1 MCRVTE
7 PASFGGKPLDWELRD
22 AIAEAR
28 GILDDMELG
37 ILDRSRPDGKRWSLS
52 AYDLFNRARVRSRDK
67 LPQPDRGR
75 RAIGVHGDPTASEA
89 GTRVEDNDEDL
100 KHWHA
105 LQLEL
110 RVAMGYLRR
119 VTPILAE
126 ATPAQQHPDRIEVGC
141 RICSRPGK
149 PEPVYRGTASASER
163 CRWCYDFWTQWGVDA
178 PAAILKLRRDGKRIT
193 EQLIRAEEVG

>member
-1 MCRVTE
+1 MTAT
-7 PASFGGKPLDWELRD
+7 ASFGGKPLDWELRD
-22 AIAEAR
+22 TIAEAR

-75 RAIGVHGDPTASEA
+75 RALGGHGDPTASEA
-89 GTRVEDNDEDL
+89 GTRVEDNDPDL
-100 KHWHA
+100 RHWHA

-119 VTPILAE
+119 LAPILAA
-126 ATPAQQHPDRIEVGC
+126 ATPAQQHPDRPEFGC
-141 RICSRPGK
+141 RVCSKPGK
-149 PEPVYRGTASASER
+149 PEPIYRAER
-163 CRWCYDFWTQWGVDA
+163 CQWCYRFWLDWKVDA
-178 PAAILKLRRDGKRIT
+178 PEPILKLRREQKPIT
-193 EQLIRAEEVG
+193 INLIRQALDVNELVG